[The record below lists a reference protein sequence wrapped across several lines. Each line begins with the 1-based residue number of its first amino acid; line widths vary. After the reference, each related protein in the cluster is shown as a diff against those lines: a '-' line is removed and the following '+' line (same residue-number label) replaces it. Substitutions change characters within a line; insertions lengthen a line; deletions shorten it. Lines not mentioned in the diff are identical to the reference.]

1 MYSKRSEYTGE
12 CQSCRCIKCD
22 LTKFTTESGTVTAL
36 TLYPST
42 DLFSMT
48 GTWAVCGGSL
58 QRLPAMGVVL
68 LFMGPLQAPNLHKAM
83 QLLTCFCHT
92 TNLIVFQLQCS
103 YGDGDILEYAIDGR
117 MFEMDLRAMDGDV
130 DLPEYA
136 LTSTDSCPQGEH
148 LYIQHCTQF
157 LLITPS
163 HIKAQKE
170 KIYRITT
177 CTNQRYTIG
186 TCVYCEGW

>member
-58 QRLPAMGVVL
+58 QGLPAMGAVL
-68 LFMGPLQAPNLHKAM
+68 LFMGQLQAPNLHKAM

-92 TNLIVFQLQCS
+92 TNLIFFSAPVL
-103 YGDGDILEYAIDGR
+103 
-117 MFEMDLRAMDGDV
+117 LRWWRHSGVRHRWTDV
-130 DLPEYA
+130 WNGSESHGWWRRFAGVCLDRYWLLSPRWA
-136 LTSTDSCPQGEH
+136 LVHPA
-148 LYIQHCTQF
+148 LYSIPAHN
-157 LLITPS
+157 PKS
-163 HIKAQKE
+163 
-170 KIYRITT
+170 
-177 CTNQRYTIG
+177 
-186 TCVYCEGW
+186 